1 MAVRISGLHTFAAP
15 REAVWQVLID
25 PVRLARALPG
35 CEKLEP
41 LGDNRYHGELAIKIG
56 PVEGRFA
63 GTVSLLDQVPP
74 ESYRLEMDG
83 KGASGFVQG
92 KGVIRLGDNGTGT
105 DLSYEVEAQ
114 VGGRVATVGQRLL
127 ESSAKVVARQ
137 ALEELDRLLPAPAAA
152 AGSGAAAPAAEPP
165 PPSSQAA
172 LAAGFAKGLFAEL
185 VPRPW
190 RPVVILAAL
199 AVLALVVFLLVRLL
213 S

>member
-1 MAVRISGLHTFAAP
+1 MAVKISGLHTFSAP

-41 LGDNRYHGELAIKIG
+41 LGDDRYHGELTIKIG
-56 PVEGRFA
+56 PVEGRFS
-63 GTVSLLDQVPP
+63 GTVALLDQVAP

-92 KGVIRLGDNGTGT
+92 KGVIQLRDNGTGT
-105 DLSYEVEAQ
+105 DLSYEVDAQ

-137 ALEELDRLLPAPAAA
+137 ALEELDRLLPAPTAP
-152 AGSGAAAPAAEPP
+152 GTDAAAPAAEPP
-165 PPSSQAA
+165 APSSQAA

-199 AVLALVVFLLVRLL
+199 AALALVVFLLVRLL